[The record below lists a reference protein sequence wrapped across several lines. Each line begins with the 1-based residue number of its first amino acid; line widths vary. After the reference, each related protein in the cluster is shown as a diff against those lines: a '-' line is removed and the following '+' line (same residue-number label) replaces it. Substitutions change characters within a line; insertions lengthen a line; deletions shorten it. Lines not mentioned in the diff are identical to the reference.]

1 MNNANVELSN
11 QLHHDCNY
19 HRYHPQHQQDDLL
32 GSDMDDQHHGPRQYD
47 DDGADQ
53 NTNMTVTSAAIWM
66 GVRPSSISRFESA
79 PDLSNILILNN
90 ILIIII
96 IVIIIIVIMIVIIMA
111 IIMHDHETHLEHC
124 SPLASSILEAI
135 CNGASPILPPL
146 I

>member
-53 NTNMTVTSAAIWM
+53 NTKMMMTSAAIWM

-79 PDLSNILILNN
+79 PDLSNILILN
-90 ILIIII
+90 ISIIII
-96 IVIIIIVIMIVIIMA
+96 FMVIIMVVIMA

-135 CNGASPILPPL
+135 CNGASPIFPPL
-146 I
+146 M